1 MLGVQALGPVLPRRV
16 AEAEPPRVTST
27 AAESQCGADAKREVD
42 AQRGAERDAW
52 VTLLA
57 VAGLGPITFGALLAA
72 FGSARAVLEAAA
84 SPIGPDL
91 LREALTATRAGGEVR
106 SRK

>member
-1 MLGVQALGPVLPRRV
+1 MLGVQALGPVSPRRV
-16 AEAEPPRVTST
+16 AEAEPPPTTST
-27 AAESQCGADAKREVD
+27 VAESQREVD

-57 VAGLGPITFGALLAA
+57 VTGLGPITFGSLLAA

>member
-1 MLGVQALGPVLPRRV
+1 M
-16 AEAEPPRVTST
+16 
-27 AAESQCGADAKREVD
+27 D

-91 LREALTATRAGGEVR
+91 LREALADQALTATRAGGEVR
-106 SRK
+106 SSKETRQPSIGSDLASRICDGVADGCRA